1 MSDQAVLVQRQR
13 PLQAPRAWFQSGR
26 FLLVVL
32 ALVVIYGYGWRV
44 TKIDIPALTTGT
56 QFVRPFVVDLARP
69 DVLTRETQSQ
79 EVQVGIS
86 INPAVAP
93 EQVPL
98 PPSGPQL
105 QVSSSV
111 VPVGSTLTVRGMNF
125 RPDTDGTLF
134 WVNRIGNRQPV
145 GSFHTD
151 AQGAFTATVTVPEV
165 FQGPDA
171 GAQGAQQR
179 LLVRASWAV
188 GPLRPSPTLLLVA
201 EKIVETVF
209 LALMG
214 TTFAVV
220 FAVPLSFLGARNL
233 MRKNPLGTAIYYVTR
248 TYFNVLRS
256 IEPLI
261 LAIVF
266 TVWVGLGP
274 FAGVL
279 ALGLHSIAALG
290 KLYSEQIESID
301 PGPIEAITAT
311 GAKALQVVRYAVV
324 PQIVPQFIA
333 FTIYRWDVNVRM
345 STVIGFVGGGGIGF
359 ILQQYIN
366 LLQYRQAAT
375 AVWAIALVVGAMDY
389 FSAVIRERA
398 V

>member
-1 MSDQAVLVQRQR
+1 MRDVAIPVQR
-13 PLQAPRAWFQSGR
+13 PLQPPRAWFQSGR
-26 FLLVVL
+26 FVVLVL
-32 ALVVIYGYGWRV
+32 ALAVVYTYGWRI
-44 TKIDIPALTTGT
+44 TKIDLSEFAKGT
-56 QFVRPFVVDLARP
+56 KFVRPFVVDLARP
-69 DVLTRETQSQ
+69 DILTRETQSQ
-79 EVQVGIS
+79 EVQVGMS
-86 INPAVAP
+86 VNPAVPP
-93 EQVPL
+93 EQIPVTAV
-98 PPSGPQL
+98 GPAL
-105 QVSSSV
+105 QVSTTTART
-111 VPVGSTLTVRGMNF
+111 GSQVTVTGSNF
-125 RPDTDGTLF
+125 RPDTAGTLL
-134 WVNRIGNRQPV
+134 WQNNIGNRQHV
-145 GSFHTD
+145 TSIRSDG
-151 AQGAFTATVTVPEV
+151 QGTFTATITVPEV

-171 GAQGAQQR
+171 AAKGAQQR
-179 LLVRASWAV
+179 LIAQLAWPVGPVRA
-188 GPLRPSPTLLLVA
+188 SPTLLLVL

-214 TTFAVV
+214 TTIAVV
-220 FAVPLSFLGARNL
+220 VAVPLSFLGARNL
-233 MRKNPLGTAIYYVTR
+233 MTKTPVGSTIYYLTR
-248 TYFNVLRS
+248 GFFNIMRS

-301 PGPIEAITAT
+301 PGPIEAVTAT
-311 GAKALQVVRYAVV
+311 GAKPLQVVRFAVV

-333 FTIYRWDVNVRM
+333 FTIYRWDTNVRM

-375 AVWAIALVVGAMDY
+375 AVWAIAFVVAAMDY
-389 FSAVIRERA
+389 FSAVIRERI

>member
-1 MSDQAVLVQRQR
+1 MREQVLPAQRS
-13 PLQAPRAWFQSGR
+13 LQPPQPWFRSGR
-26 FLLVVL
+26 FLVVVL
-32 ALVVIYGYGWRV
+32 ALAVVYGYGWRV
-44 TKIDIPALTTGT
+44 TKIDVPALTTGT
-56 QFVRPFVVDLARP
+56 KFVKPFIVDLARP
-69 DVLTRETQSQ
+69 DVLTREVQTQ
-79 EVQVGIS
+79 EVQVGVS

-93 EQVPL
+93 EQLPL
-98 PPSGPQL
+98 DPTGPQI
-105 QVSSSV
+105 QISNPV
-111 VPVGSTLTVRGMNF
+111 VPVGSTLTVNGTHF
-125 RPDTDGTLF
+125 RPETDGTLI
-134 WVNRIGNRQPV
+134 WVNKIGNRQPI

-151 AQGAFTATVTVPEV
+151 AQGTFTATITVPEV
-165 FQGPDA
+165 FQGPGG
-171 GAQGAQQR
+171 GAEGAQQR
-179 LLVRASWAV
+179 LVARVSWAA
-188 GPLRPSPTLLLVA
+188 GPLRLSPTFLIVA

-220 FAVPLSFLGARNL
+220 VAVPLSFLGARNL
-233 MRKNPLGTAIYYVTR
+233 MRKSRLGTTIYYLTR
-248 TYFNVLRS
+248 TYFNALRS

-261 LAIVF
+261 LAIIF

-301 PGPIEAITAT
+301 PGPIEAVTAT
-311 GAKALQVVRYAVV
+311 GANPLQVIRYAVV
-324 PQIVPQFIA
+324 PQIVPRFIA

-375 AVWAIALVVGAMDY
+375 AVWAIALVVATMDY